1 MIEQLTE
8 KLPANLRLSI
18 SNLWEKLGS
27 TDAPLVGLAV
37 SLTLA
42 VPGIIIALLSSDPV
56 ISTVA
61 AAWAIL
67 NLLGPIKW
75 VFGL

>member
-1 MIEQLTE
+1 MIELLTE

-18 SNLWEKLGS
+18 SNLWDRLGE
-27 TDAPLVGLAV
+27 TNTPLVGLAV
-37 SLTLA
+37 NLSLAATG
-42 VPGIIIALLSSDPV
+42 VGVALVFTDPV
-56 ISTVA
+56 VSTVG

-67 NLLGPIKW
+67 NLSGIIKW